1 MLTVRLQ
8 LESALAADAQRR
20 SLESHLSESDMSES
34 TRSRR
39 RAGKTSRTYGKH
51 SRGASKRSFSASS
64 PPQATPA
71 EPRPVNEASQDK
83 KSESAESKRPTEHS
97 INKQSLEL
105 PTLRTSSSSVSN
117 ATISTTPR
125 SAITPTTP
133 SLSIGTSVTTDDE
146 DTDFQSAYSTSPRG
160 SYGSLGEVKTH
171 NSSDSEQGTPTA
183 SEKFPIEAIEALRS
197 PEPKGRERGSSTS
210 TVGRGIRSEGM
221 RNNVEN
227 VITARPTVLSS
238 S

>member
-1 MLTVRLQ
+1 
-8 LESALAADAQRR
+8 
-20 SLESHLSESDMSES
+20 MSES

-39 RAGKTSRTYGKH
+39 RAGKTTRSYGKH

-64 PPQATPA
+64 PPRATHGDPKPVA
-71 EPRPVNEASQDK
+71 EVTREKKTEAL
-83 KSESAESKRPTEHS
+83 ESKSSSEHKL
-97 INKQSLEL
+97 NKQSLEL

-160 SYGSLGEVKTH
+160 SYGSLGEVRTH
-171 NSSDSEQGTPTA
+171 NSSDTEQGTPTA
-183 SEKFPIEAIEALRS
+183 SEKFPIDAIEALRS

-210 TVGRGIRSEGM
+210 TVGRGVRSEAM
-221 RNNVEN
+221 RTGVEN

>member
-1 MLTVRLQ
+1 M
-8 LESALAADAQRR
+8 AADAQRR

-39 RAGKTSRTYGKH
+39 RAGKTSRSYGKH

-64 PPQATPA
+64 PSRTTPA
-71 EPRPVNEASQDK
+71 EAKPASEAPREKKHEAS
-83 KSESAESKRPTEHS
+83 ESKGPTEHKV
-97 INKQSLEL
+97 NKQSLEL

-133 SLSIGTSVTTDDE
+133 SLSVGGTSVTTDDE

-171 NSSDSEQGTPTA
+171 TSSDSEQGTPTA

-210 TVGRGIRSEGM
+210 TVGRGVRSEGM
-221 RNNVEN
+221 RTSVEN